1 MGEWL
6 AEVWRSREILYFLA
20 WRDVKVRYKQAALG
34 VAWAV
39 LQPLFTMITF
49 TFFFGRLAGI
59 PSDGVPYPLFSYSA
73 LLLWTYFSVTLSQVG
88 NSLVVNSSLITKI
101 YFPRVLLP
109 AAAAA
114 GGLLDLLVGSTF
126 LVAMMFYYRVTLH
139 WTILLTPLF
148 VAQTA
153 LLVMGV
159 GMLLAAL
166 NVRYRDVKYTIPF
179 LTQIGLFV
187 TPIIYPVSFL
197 PHLHQGWWHGCG
209 GPKRAL
215 SGREVHHPVPDPDR
229 PVRDSHHLSSELPAP
244 PVPGLAGAESD
255 GRRDRRVPR
264 LPARGRFSRLGV
276 DRQLLGGDAFDAAHW
291 RPAFQKHGTGFR
303 GHRLIQAHPNHD

>member
-1 MGEWL
+1 MGEWFS
-6 AEVWRSREILYFLA
+6 EIWRSREILYFLA

-88 NSLVVNSSLITKI
+88 NSLIVNSNLITKI

-109 AAAAA
+109 AAAAF
-114 GGLLDLLVGSTF
+114 GGLLDLLVGSVF
-126 LVAMMFYYRVTLH
+126 LVGMMFYYRVTPH
-139 WTILLTPLF
+139 WTILLTPVF

-197 PHLHQGWWHGCG
+197 PHRYQGWL
-209 GPKRAL
+209 AL
-215 SGREVHHPVPDPDR
+215 NPM
-229 PVRDSHHLSSELPAP
+229 
-244 PVPGLAGAESD
+244 AGVIE
-255 GRRDRRVPR
+255 
-264 LPARGRFSRLGV
+264 
-276 DRQLLGGDAFDAAHW
+276 
-291 RPAFQKHGTGFR
+291 GFR
-303 GHRLIQAHPNHD
+303 GCLLGVGPIDWGFVASSWAVTLLMLLIGGLHFRSTERVFADIV

>member
-6 AEVWRSREILYFLA
+6 SEIWHSREILYFLA
-20 WRDVKVRYKQAALG
+20 WRDVKVRYKQAVLG

-49 TFFFGRLAGI
+49 AFFFGRLAGI

-88 NSLVVNSSLITKI
+88 NSLIVNSNLITKI

-109 AAAAA
+109 AAAAF
-114 GGLLDLLVGSTF
+114 GGLLDLLVGSVF
-126 LVAMMFYYRVTLH
+126 LVGMMFYYRVTPH
-139 WTILLTPLF
+139 WTILLTPVF

-153 LLVMGV
+153 LLVMGA

-197 PHLHQGWWHGCG
+197 PHRYQGWL
-209 GPKRAL
+209 AL
-215 SGREVHHPVPDPDR
+215 NPM
-229 PVRDSHHLSSELPAP
+229 
-244 PVPGLAGAESD
+244 AGVIE
-255 GRRDRRVPR
+255 
-264 LPARGRFSRLGV
+264 
-276 DRQLLGGDAFDAAHW
+276 
-291 RPAFQKHGTGFR
+291 GFR
-303 GHRLIQAHPNHD
+303 GCLLGVGPIDWGFVASSWAVTLVMLLIGGLHFRNTERVFADIV

>member
-20 WRDVKVRYKQAALG
+20 WRDVKVRYKQAVLG

-49 TFFFGRLAGI
+49 AFFFGKLAGI

-88 NSLVVNSSLITKI
+88 NSLVANSSLITKI
-101 YFPRVLLP
+101 YFPRGMLL
-109 AAAAA
+109 
-114 GGLLDLLVGSTF
+114 
-126 LVAMMFYYRVTLH
+126 YYRVTPR
-139 WTILLTPLF
+139 WTMLLAPIF
-148 VAQTA
+148 VGQTV
-153 LLVMGV
+153 LLVTGV

-187 TPIIYPVSFL
+187 TPIIYPVTFL
-197 PHLHQGWWHGCG
+197 PHRFQGWL
-209 GPKRAL
+209 AL
-215 SGREVHHPVPDPDR
+215 TPMT
-229 PVRDSHHLSSELPAP
+229 
-244 PVPGLAGAESD
+244 
-255 GRRDRRVPR
+255 
-264 LPARGRFSRLGV
+264 GV
-276 DRQLLGGDAFDAAHW
+276 IQ
-291 RPAFQKHGTGFR
+291 GFR
-303 GHRLIQAHPNHD
+303 ACLFGGHVDWNVLGCSWIMTLSLLLIGSLHFRSTERVFADIV

>member
-1 MGEWL
+1 MAEWL

-49 TFFFGRLAGI
+49 AFFFGRLAGI

-88 NSLVVNSSLITKI
+88 NSLVANSSLITKI

-109 AAAAA
+109 AAAAV
-114 GGLLDLLVGSTF
+114 GGLLDLLVGAVF
-126 LVAMMFYYRVTLH
+126 LVGMMLYYRVTPH
-139 WTILLTPLF
+139 WTILLTPVF

-153 LLVMGV
+153 LLVMGA

-187 TPIIYPVSFL
+187 TPIIYPVGFL
-197 PHLHQGWWHGCG
+197 PHRYQGWL
-209 GPKRAL
+209 AL
-215 SGREVHHPVPDPDR
+215 NPM
-229 PVRDSHHLSSELPAP
+229 
-244 PVPGLAGAESD
+244 AGVIE
-255 GRRDRRVPR
+255 
-264 LPARGRFSRLGV
+264 
-276 DRQLLGGDAFDAAHW
+276 
-291 RPAFQKHGTGFR
+291 GFR
-303 GHRLIQAHPNHD
+303 GCLLGVGSVDWGLVASSWALTLLMLLIGGLHFRSTERVFADIV